1 MRFKNSNNHRLV
13 LSAGFAAV
21 VLALTACGGTA
32 ASTGPSDSKKRIEVQ
47 GAMPEPADPTTV
59 KEYTSVDGVKAYEP
73 AASLVPKEISDKGVI
88 VFGVNPSAAPTTF
101 TGSDGQ
107 TFVGMD
113 ADISRALGKILG
125 IQISYKST
133 TFDALIP
140 GLQANRFDAAISDMG
155 VTLDRLKVID
165 LVGYVRGGYGIATKA
180 GNPLHIGEKTMCG
193 HKIAVTLGSTQAVT
207 KGPAY
212 SADCQARGEAPI
224 NLISVP
230 NQQEMYLQLRSGQVD
245 AAFTDAAG
253 AGWAAKQDSKD
264 IELGATIPGTILS
277 MALPKDSKLTPAIV
291 AAMKQLASLPEY
303 KEILT
308 KWGMD
313 YAALDPQYLD
323 SYKAIPTPPP
333 APQPAK

>member
-1 MRFKNSNNHRLV
+1 MRFKNSNNRRLV

-21 VLALTACGGTA
+21 VLGLTACGGTA
-32 ASTGPSDSKKRIEVQ
+32 ASPGPSDSKKRIEVQ

-73 AASLVPKEISDKGVI
+73 AASLVPKDVRQKGVV
-88 VFGVNPSAAPTTF
+88 VFGVSPTAAPTTF
-101 TGSDGQ
+101 TGSDGH

-113 ADISRALGKILG
+113 ADISRALGKILD
-125 IQISYKST
+125 IQIAYKST

-140 GLQANRFDAAISDMG
+140 GLQAKRFDAAIADMG

-165 LVGYVRGGYGIATKA
+165 LVGYARGGYGIATKA
-180 GNPLHIGEKTMCG
+180 GNPLNIGEKTMCG

-212 SADCQARGEAPI
+212 SADCQARGQAPI

-230 NQQEMYLQLRSGQVD
+230 DQQEMYLQLRSGQVD
-245 AAFTDAAG
+245 AAYTDAAG
-253 AGWAAKQDSKD
+253 AGWAAKQNSKD

-277 MALPKDSKLTPAIV
+277 MALPHDSELTPAIV

-313 YAALDPQYLD
+313 YAILDPQYLD

-333 APQPAK
+333 APTK

>member
-1 MRFKNSNNHRLV
+1 MSFKNSNNRRLV

-21 VLALTACGGTA
+21 MLALAACGGTT
-32 ASTGPSDSKKRIEVQ
+32 ASTGPVESGKRVEVQ
-47 GAMPEPADPTTV
+47 GAMPEPADPSTV
-59 KEYTSVDGVKAYEP
+59 KEYTSVAGIKAYDP
-73 AASLVPKEISDKGVI
+73 AASLVPKQIRDKGVM

-212 SADCQARGEAPI
+212 SADCQAHGEAPI

-253 AGWAAKQDSKD
+253 AGWAAKQNSKD

-333 APQPAK
+333 APASTK

>member
-1 MRFKNSNNHRLV
+1 MNFKNSNHHRLV

-32 ASTGPSDSKKRIEVQ
+32 ASTESGGAGKRIEVQ
-47 GAMPEPADPTTV
+47 GAMPEPADPSTV
-59 KEYTSVDGVKAYEP
+59 KEYTSVASIKADETV
-73 AASLVPKEISDKGVI
+73 AALVPKDIRDKGVI
-88 VFGVNPSAAPTTF
+88 VFGVSPTAAPTTF
-101 TGSDGQ
+101 VGSDGHS
-107 TFVGMD
+107 FVGMD
-113 ADISRALGKILG
+113 ADISRALGKILD
-125 IQISYKST
+125 IQISHKST

-140 GLQANRFDAAISDMG
+140 GLQAKRFDAAIADMG

-165 LVGYVRGGYGIATKA
+165 LVGYARGGFGIATKV
-180 GNPLHIGEKTMCG
+180 GNPLNIGEKTMCG

-212 SADCQARGEAPI
+212 SAECEANGKPAI

-245 AAFTDAAG
+245 AAYTDAVG
-253 AGWAAKQDSKD
+253 AGWAAKQNPNEV
-264 IELGATIPGTILS
+264 ELGARIPGTVLS
-277 MALPKDSKLTPAIV
+277 MALPKDSELTPAIV
-291 AAMKQLASLPEY
+291 AAIKHFSTLPEY

-308 KWGMD
+308 KWGMES
-313 YAALDPQYLD
+313 AILDAKYLD
-323 SYKAIPTPPP
+323 SYKEIPSPPL